1 MHDDQDSEQTGGGGT
16 WMEAEKDYLRDCKA
30 RNLSLKTVRGK
41 QYHID
46 QLARWCLEQSRPVS
60 LQSFARRHFRQY
72 LEERRENGISE
83 KTHRSDVLEVR
94 LFFRFCKNEGWI
106 DSNPLAE
113 YALPKAAKPYVKMP
127 SADELRAL
135 LDAITKRWDIKYNP
149 RIKSLCARHRRFYRA
164 RDTAIICLLIETG
177 CRVGEV
183 LALQVSDYQSG
194 QLVIRTSK
202 GDEPRV
208 IPLTEAISDYMC
220 AWLSIRPDLPLDSL
234 FVSCYGTAIDPDD
247 FGKSFRRYLAFST
260 TVLNTPLNGFSLH
273 GLRHY
278 AGSEMAKVDVLL
290 AMRALGHKNLA
301 VTMGYLHLDANH
313 LRQKHAQAAPLGNLI
328 SKSSKTE
335 ARSKII

>member
-1 MHDDQDSEQTGGGGT
+1 MQNDEDAEQTGQGT
-16 WMEAEKDYLRDCKA
+16 WDEAQKDYLRDCRA

-41 QYHID
+41 QYHLD
-46 QLARWCLEQSRPVS
+46 QIVRWCMEQTRPVT
-60 LQSFARRHFRQY
+60 LQVFARRHFREY
-72 LEERRENGISE
+72 LEGRREHGISE
-83 KTHRSDVLEVR
+83 KTHRSDVLEIR
-94 LFFRFCKNEGWI
+94 SFFRFAKAEGWI

-135 LDAITKRWDIKYNP
+135 LDAITKRWDTKHNP

-164 RDTAIICLLIETG
+164 RDSAIICLLIETG

-183 LALQVSDYQSG
+183 LALRVSDYQSC
-194 QLVIRTSK
+194 QIVVRAAK

-208 IPLTEAISDYMC
+208 VPVTEAIADYMA
-220 AWLSIRPDLPLDSL
+220 AWLAIRPELPLESL
-234 FVSCYGTAIDPDD
+234 FISCYGTEIDPDD
-247 FGKSFRRYLAFST
+247 FGKSFRRYLAFSST
-260 TVLNTPLNGFSLH
+260 TLNIPLHGFSLH

-301 VTMGYLHLDANH
+301 VTMGYLHLDAQH
-313 LRQKHAQAAPLGNLI
+313 LRLKHAEAAPLGNLL
-328 SKSSKTE
+328 SPTRQTE
-335 ARSKII
+335 PRKKII